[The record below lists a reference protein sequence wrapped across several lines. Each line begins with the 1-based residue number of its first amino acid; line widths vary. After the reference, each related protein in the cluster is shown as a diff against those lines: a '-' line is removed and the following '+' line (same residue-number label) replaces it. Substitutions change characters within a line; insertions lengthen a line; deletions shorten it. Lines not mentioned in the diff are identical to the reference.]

1 MISGKEFFMKNG
13 WKTIIVLICLM
24 VFGFTACSSMKSNEA
39 ANVGSS
45 KDLAYTQEGE
55 ADRSLAPTEDGGATA
70 QEPRKVIFTAN
81 ARLQVDNP
89 KEVYDAIVSDVKAQK
104 GYISYSQQSEREH
117 GIIIHVT
124 VRIPSSKLEAFLLSL
139 QNYGKVL
146 NQEIGSEEITKQ
158 YFDTKARLDN
168 AIKQKDQYEKILLK
182 AEKIEDILAVQREI
196 DAVQERIEMHRG
208 QIELWDQL
216 VDFSTATIELIPNP
230 RVIEGQKK
238 SAWNPLG
245 WKQMW
250 SAFSLRAVQVANA
263 IVHLFQ
269 WIFVNLI
276 MLILLALVGWIII
289 VLLRKNRGK
298 KGVK

>member
-1 MISGKEFFMKNG
+1 MLSGKEFFMKTG
-13 WKTIIVLICLM
+13 WKTIVALMCLM
-24 VFGFTACSSMKSNEA
+24 LLGFGACSSIKSNET

-45 KDLAYTQEGE
+45 KDLAYMQEGE
-55 ADRSLAPTEDGGATA
+55 ATRSPAPMEDGGATA
-70 QEPRKVIFTAN
+70 QTPRKVIFTAN
-81 ARLQVDNP
+81 ARLQVDKP
-89 KEVYDAIVSDVKAQK
+89 KEVYEAIVSDIKAQN
-104 GYISYSQQSEREH
+104 GYVSYSQQTEREH

-139 QNYGKVL
+139 QSYGKVL

-216 VDFSTATIELIPNP
+216 VDFSTASIELIPNP

-245 WKQMW
+245 WTQMW

-263 IVHLFQ
+263 VVHLFQ
-269 WIFVNLI
+269 WIVVNLI
-276 MLILLALVGWIII
+276 LLLLLALGGWIIF
-289 VLLRKNRGK
+289 VFLKKNKGK
-298 KGVK
+298 KGAK

>member
-1 MISGKEFFMKNG
+1 MKSG
-13 WKTIIVLICLM
+13 WKTIIVLMCLM
-24 VFGFTACSSMKSNEA
+24 LFGFGACSSLKSNEA

-45 KDLAYTQEGE
+45 KDLAYMQEEE
-55 ADRSLAPTEDGGATA
+55 ATRSEAPMEDGGATA

-81 ARLQVDNP
+81 ARLQVDDP
-89 KEVYDAIVSDVKAQK
+89 KEVYELIVSDVKAQN

-117 GIIIHVT
+117 GVTIHVT

-139 QNYGKVL
+139 QTYGKVL

-216 VDFSTATIELIPNP
+216 VDFSTASIELIPNP
-230 RVIEGQKK
+230 RIIEGQKK

-250 SAFSLRAVQVANA
+250 SAFSLRALQLANA
-263 IVHLFQ
+263 VVHLFQ
-269 WIFVNLI
+269 WIFVNMI
-276 MLILLALVGWIII
+276 ILLLLVLLGWITYKFIK
-289 VLLRKNRGK
+289 KNKGK
-298 KGVK
+298 KGANS

>member
-1 MISGKEFFMKNG
+1 MKNG

-24 VFGFTACSSMKSNEA
+24 VLGFTACSSMKSNEA

-124 VRIPSSKLEAFLLSL
+124 VRIPSSKLEAFLTSL

-196 DAVQERIEMHRG
+196 DAVQERIEIHRG

-250 SAFSLRAVQVANA
+250 SAFTLRAVQVANA

-276 MLILLALVGWIII
+276 MLILVALVGWIII
-289 VLLRKNRGK
+289 VFLKNNRGK

>member
-1 MISGKEFFMKNG
+1 MTSGKEFFMKNG

-24 VFGFTACSSMKSNEA
+24 IFGFTACSNMKSKEA
-39 ANVGSS
+39 TNVGSS
-45 KDLAYTQEGE
+45 KDLAYMQEGE
-55 ADRSLAPTEDGGATA
+55 ADRSLAPMEDGGPTA

-124 VRIPSSKLEAFLLSL
+124 VRIPSSKLEAFLASL

-182 AEKIEDILAVQREI
+182 AQKIEDILAVQREI

-245 WKQMW
+245 WKQML
-250 SAFSLRAVQVANA
+250 SAFTLRAVQVANA

-276 MLILLALVGWIII
+276 MLILLALVGWIIM
-289 VLLRKNRGK
+289 VFLKKNKGK